1 MSLDG
6 AVENN
11 ILPQHNIPTFADV
24 PRSEVYFAKTQDVLG
39 PLGAKFMSQSP
50 FNPEAPALA
59 NAVRNA
65 TGVRFTSLPL
75 ARDVIYPGL
84 QEAALQLPAVPV
96 LTR

>member
-1 MSLDG
+1 
-6 AVENN
+6 
-11 ILPQHNIPTFADV
+11 
-24 PRSEVYFAKTQDVLG
+24 
-39 PLGAKFMSQSP
+39 MSQSP

-96 LTR
+96 LTS